1 MIVYPHTHRTHRSGW
16 LRAAVLGANDGVLSM
31 SGLMVGV
38 AAAQTQ
44 PHGVLVSGVAGLVAG
59 MLSMAAGE
67 YVSVSSQADV
77 ERADLEVEQLSLR
90 NEFQK
95 EQAEL
100 ADIYVRRGLD
110 PELAQRVAVQLMAF
124 DALGAHARDDIGIS
138 DATAARP
145 IVAAITSAL
154 SFASGGAV
162 PLLAATLA
170 TRAALI
176 PVVVAVSLL
185 LLALVGAL
193 AAHIGGA
200 RIVPGMLRVL
210 AWGAIAMSVTGLAGT
225 LFGALA

>member
-1 MIVYPHTHRTHRSGW
+1 VYPHTHRTHRSGW

-77 ERADLEVEQLSLR
+77 ERADLEVEQLSLQ

-110 PELAQRVAVQLMAF
+110 PELAQRVSVQLMAF

-138 DATAARP
+138 DATTARP

-176 PVVVAVSLL
+176 PVVAAVSLL

-210 AWGAIAMSVTGLAGT
+210 AWGAIAMSVTGFAGT

>member
-1 MIVYPHTHRTHRSGW
+1 MYPHTHRTHRSGW

-77 ERADLEVEQLSLR
+77 ERADLEVEKLSLQ

-138 DATAARP
+138 DVTTARP

-154 SFASGGAV
+154 SFVSGGAV

-176 PVVVAVSLL
+176 PVVAAVSLL

-225 LFGALA
+225 LSGALT

>member
-1 MIVYPHTHRTHRSGW
+1 MYPHTHRTHRSGW

-77 ERADLEVEQLSLR
+77 ERADLEVEQLSLQ

-170 TRAALI
+170 ARAALI
-176 PVVVAVSLL
+176 PVVAAVSLL

-193 AAHIGGA
+193 AAQIGGA

-210 AWGAIAMSVTGLAGT
+210 AWGAIAMSVTGFAGT

>member
-176 PVVVAVSLL
+176 PVVIAVSLL

>member
-1 MIVYPHTHRTHRSGW
+1 MYPHTHRTHRSGW

-77 ERADLEVEQLSLR
+77 ERADLEVEQLSLQ

-138 DATAARP
+138 DAATARP

-176 PVVVAVSLL
+176 SVVAAVSLL
-185 LLALVGAL
+185 LLALVEAL
-193 AAHIGGA
+193 AAQIGGA

-210 AWGAIAMSVTGLAGT
+210 AWGAIAMCVTGLAGT

>member
-1 MIVYPHTHRTHRSGW
+1 VYPHTHRTHRSGW

-77 ERADLEVEQLSLR
+77 ERADLEVEQLSLQ

-138 DATAARP
+138 DATTARP

-176 PVVVAVSLL
+176 PVVAAVSLL

-210 AWGAIAMSVTGLAGT
+210 AWGAIAMSVTGFAGT

>member
-1 MIVYPHTHRTHRSGW
+1 VLPHIHRTHRSGW

-31 SGLMVGV
+31 SGLIVGV
-38 AAAQTQ
+38 AAAHTQ

-77 ERADLEVEQLSLR
+77 ERADLEVERLSLQ
-90 NEFQK
+90 NEFQQ

-100 ADIYVRRGLD
+100 AGIYVRRGLD

-124 DALGAHARDDIGIS
+124 DALGAHARDDIGIL
-138 DATAARP
+138 DATTARSV
-145 IVAAITSAL
+145 VAAVTSAL

-162 PLLAATLA
+162 PLLAALVAARATLM
-170 TRAALI
+170 
-176 PVVVAVSLL
+176 PVVGAVSVVS
-185 LLALVGAL
+185 LALVGAL
-193 AAHIGGA
+193 AAHVGGA
-200 RIVPGMLRVL
+200 RILPGTLRVL
-210 AWGAIAMSVTGLAGT
+210 AWGALAMGVTGLAGA

>member
-1 MIVYPHTHRTHRSGW
+1 
-16 LRAAVLGANDGVLSM
+16 M

-77 ERADLEVEQLSLR
+77 ERADLEVEQLSLQ

-138 DATAARP
+138 DVTAARP

-154 SFASGGAV
+154 SFGSGGAV

-176 PVVVAVSLL
+176 PVVAAVSLV

-225 LFGALA
+225 LFGALT

>member
-1 MIVYPHTHRTHRSGW
+1 MLPHIHRTHRSGW

-31 SGLMVGV
+31 SGLIVGV
-38 AAAQTQ
+38 AAAHTQ

-77 ERADLEVEQLSLR
+77 ERADLEVERLSLQ
-90 NEFQK
+90 NEFQQ

-100 ADIYVRRGLD
+100 AGIYVRRGLD

-124 DALGAHARDDIGIS
+124 DALGAHARDDIGIL
-138 DATAARP
+138 DATTARSV
-145 IVAAITSAL
+145 VAAVTSAL

-162 PLLAATLA
+162 PLLAALVAARATLM
-170 TRAALI
+170 
-176 PVVVAVSLL
+176 PVVGAVSVVS
-185 LLALVGAL
+185 LALVGAL
-193 AAHIGGA
+193 AAHVGGA
-200 RIVPGMLRVL
+200 RILPGTLRVL
-210 AWGAIAMSVTGLAGT
+210 AWGALAMGVTGLAGA

>member
-1 MIVYPHTHRTHRSGW
+1 VYPHTHRTHRSGW

-77 ERADLEVEQLSLR
+77 ERADLEVEQLSLQ

>member
-1 MIVYPHTHRTHRSGW
+1 MVYPHTHRTHRSGW

-100 ADIYVRRGLD
+100 AGIYVRRGLD

-138 DATAARP
+138 DATTARP

-170 TRAALI
+170 KRAALI
-176 PVVVAVSLL
+176 PVVAAVSLL

-210 AWGAIAMSVTGLAGT
+210 AWGAIAMSVTGFAGT

>member
-77 ERADLEVEQLSLR
+77 ERADLEVEQLSLQ

-138 DATAARP
+138 DATTARP

-176 PVVVAVSLL
+176 PAVAAVSLL

-210 AWGAIAMSVTGLAGT
+210 VWGAIAMSVTGFAGT

>member
-1 MIVYPHTHRTHRSGW
+1 VSPHTHRTHRSGW

-31 SGLMVGV
+31 AGLMVGV
-38 AAAQTQ
+38 AAAHTQ

>member
-1 MIVYPHTHRTHRSGW
+1 VYPYTHRTHRSGW

-77 ERADLEVEQLSLR
+77 ERADLEVEQLSLQ

-176 PVVVAVSLL
+176 PMVAAVSLL

-193 AAHIGGA
+193 AAQIGGA

-210 AWGAIAMSVTGLAGT
+210 AWGAIAMSVTGFTGT
-225 LFGALA
+225 LFSALA

>member
-1 MIVYPHTHRTHRSGW
+1 VYPHTHRTHRSGW

-77 ERADLEVEQLSLR
+77 ERADLEVEQLSLQ
-90 NEFQK
+90 NEFQQ
-95 EQAEL
+95 EQEEL
-100 ADIYVRRGLD
+100 AGIYVRRGLD

-138 DATAARP
+138 DATTARP

-176 PVVVAVSLL
+176 PVVAAVSLL

-210 AWGAIAMSVTGLAGT
+210 AWGAIAMSVTGFAGT

>member
-1 MIVYPHTHRTHRSGW
+1 MYPHTHRTHRSGW

-77 ERADLEVEQLSLR
+77 ERADLEVEQLSLQ

-138 DATAARP
+138 DVTAARP

-154 SFASGGAV
+154 SFGSGGAV

-176 PVVVAVSLL
+176 PVVAAVSLV

-225 LFGALA
+225 LFGALT

>member
-176 PVVVAVSLL
+176 PVVAAVSLL

-210 AWGAIAMSVTGLAGT
+210 AWGAIAMSVTGFAGT

>member
-44 PHGVLVSGVAGLVAG
+44 SHGVLVSGVAGLVAG

-176 PVVVAVSLL
+176 PVVIAVSLL

>member
-1 MIVYPHTHRTHRSGW
+1 MALSHIHRTHRSGW

-44 PHGVLVSGVAGLVAG
+44 PHGVLVAGVAGLVAG

-67 YVSVSSQADV
+67 YVSVSSQADI
-77 ERADLEVEQLSLR
+77 ERADLAVEQQSLQ
-90 NEFQK
+90 NEFPQ

-100 ADIYVRRGLD
+100 ADIYVRRGLE

-138 DATAARP
+138 DVTSARP
-145 IVAAITSAL
+145 MIAAMTSAL

-162 PLLAATLA
+162 PLIAATLA

-176 PVVVAVSLL
+176 PVVASVSLV

-193 AAHIGGA
+193 AAQIGGA
-200 RIVPGMLRVL
+200 RILPGTLRVL
-210 AWGAIAMSVTGLAGT
+210 AWGALAMSVTGLAGR
-225 LFGALA
+225 LF

>member
-1 MIVYPHTHRTHRSGW
+1 
-16 LRAAVLGANDGVLSM
+16 M

-77 ERADLEVEQLSLR
+77 ERADLEVEQLSLQ

-138 DATAARP
+138 DATTARP

-176 PVVVAVSLL
+176 PVVAAVSLL

-210 AWGAIAMSVTGLAGT
+210 AWGAIAMSVTGFAGT

>member
-1 MIVYPHTHRTHRSGW
+1 VYPHTHRTHRSGW

>member
-1 MIVYPHTHRTHRSGW
+1 VSPHIHRTHRSGW

-44 PHGVLVSGVAGLVAG
+44 PHGILVSGVAGLVAG

-77 ERADLEVEQLSLR
+77 ERADLEVERLALE
-90 NEFQK
+90 NEFPQ

-100 ADIYVRRGLD
+100 AGIYVRRGLD
-110 PELAQRVAVQLMAF
+110 PELAHRVAEQLMAF
-124 DALGAHARDDIGIS
+124 DALAAHARDDIGIS
-138 DATAARP
+138 DAMTARP
-145 IVAAITSAL
+145 IIAAITSAM

-162 PLLAATLA
+162 PLLVASVARGST
-170 TRAALI
+170 LI
-176 PVVVAVSLL
+176 PVVVAVSLV

-193 AAHIGGA
+193 AARAGGA
-200 RIVPGMLRVL
+200 RVVPGTLRVL
-210 AWGAIAMSVTGLAGT
+210 AWGAIAMGVTGFVGA
-225 LFGALA
+225 LFGAVV

>member
-1 MIVYPHTHRTHRSGW
+1 MSPHIHRTHRSGW

-77 ERADLEVEQLSLR
+77 EHADLELEQLSLQ
-90 NEFQK
+90 NEYPQ

-100 ADIYVRRGLD
+100 AGIYERRGLD

-138 DATAARP
+138 DATTARP
-145 IVAAITSAL
+145 VVAAMTSAL

-162 PLLAATLA
+162 PLVAASLAS
-170 TRAALI
+170 RAALI
-176 PVVVAVSLL
+176 PAVAAVSLVL
-185 LLALVGAL
+185 PGLVGAL
-193 AAHIGGA
+193 AARIGGA
-200 RIVPGMLRVL
+200 PIVRGMLRTL
-210 AWGAIAMSVTGLAGT
+210 AWGALAMSVTGLAGT
-225 LFGALA
+225 LFGATS

>member
-1 MIVYPHTHRTHRSGW
+1 MYPHTHRMHRSGW

-77 ERADLEVEQLSLR
+77 ERADLEVEQLSLQ

-138 DATAARP
+138 DATTARP
-145 IVAAITSAL
+145 IVAAATSAL

-170 TRAALI
+170 TRAVLI
-176 PVVVAVSLL
+176 PVIAAVSLI

-225 LFGALA
+225 VFGALT

>member
-1 MIVYPHTHRTHRSGW
+1 MYPHTHRTHRSGW

-77 ERADLEVEQLSLR
+77 ERADLEVEQLSLQ

-100 ADIYVRRGLD
+100 ADIYMRRGLD

-170 TRAALI
+170 ARAALI
-176 PVVVAVSLL
+176 PAVAAVSLL

-210 AWGAIAMSVTGLAGT
+210 VWGAIAMSVTGFAGT